1 MIPSPRTANRKP
13 VMQDLTTAP
22 VLTTA
27 RLILRGPDRADLQA
41 FTRFMTSAPSMVAQ
55 GETGTPQQAWFG
67 FLAGVGHWH
76 WHGFGF
82 FMVVEQ
88 KTGQP
93 VGRVGLIKHSD
104 WPEIE
109 LAWHLFEG
117 AEGKGYATEAA
128 VAVKSWARENLGLT
142 QLFSY
147 IDCDNTKSQA
157 VAKRLGA
164 QTDGTRAPHE
174 PEAEIWVHARE

>member
-1 MIPSPRTANRKP
+1 
-13 VMQDLTTAP
+13 MQQLTKAP
-22 VLTTA
+22 KLTTA
-27 RLILRGPDRADLQA
+27 RLILRGPERADLPA

-55 GETGTPQQAWFG
+55 GETGTEQQAWFG

-82 FMVVEQ
+82 FIVVEQ
-88 KTGQP
+88 QTGLP

-117 AEGKGYATEAA
+117 AEGKGFATEAA
-128 VAVKSWARENLGLT
+128 LAVRAWAVDMLKLDRLY
-142 QLFSY
+142 SY
-147 IDCDNTKSQA
+147 IDQSNTRSQA
-157 VAKRLGA
+157 VAKKLGA

-174 PEAEIWVHARE
+174 PEAEIWVHPMS